1 MSITTKQ
8 FLQWTICDGRAVK
21 ALDLKSIGIFPR
33 EFKSSR
39 RYNTY
44 GDSILIIQHDAHVI
58 DFVNLLVPVL
68 GHNFLNFY
76 SILKIFS

>member
-1 MSITTKQ
+1 MMDISCGFTTNADLASMSQ
-8 FLQWTICDGRAVK
+8 FNQTEYL
-21 ALDLKSIGIFPR
+21 
-33 EFKSSR
+33 
-39 RYNTY
+39 
-44 GDSILIIQHDAHVI
+44 ILIIQHDAHVI